1 MSNYTLTVTDDDG
14 GSGESV
20 FQFVVV
26 YDSEAGFVTG
36 GGWIDSPPVAYT
48 PNDDSDADLV
58 GKATF
63 GFVSRYK
70 KGANVPTG
78 QTQFQFK
85 VADINFHSNSYNWL
99 VVAGHKA
106 MYKGGGTI
114 NGDGNYGFQISA
126 IDEKLTPST
135 DVDLFRMRIWDKD
148 NGDTLV
154 YDNKVDESDPNADPA
169 TTIGGG
175 SITIH
180 KK

>member
-1 MSNYTLTVTDDDG
+1 MCEL
-14 GSGESV
+14 GEHWLS
-20 FQFVVV
+20 QL
-26 YDSEAGFVTG
+26 DESACKAAP
-36 GGWIDSPPVAYT
+36 IDT
-48 PNDDSDADLV
+48 
-58 GKATF
+58 K
-63 GFVSRYK
+63 
-70 KGANVPTG
+70 
-78 QTQFQFK
+78 
-85 VADINFHSNSYNWL
+85 
-99 VVAGHKA
+99 
-106 MYKGGGTI
+106 I